1 MKRLLILAALSG
13 FALVA
18 CTASREPES
27 AAATAPVAQTAAPVA
42 AAAAPVANQAGVE
55 FLLTPAAMRAC
66 EAPIN
71 ATVSWRV
78 DASTGTSEVRV
89 VTVDG
94 DGVERLFSDGG
105 GTGSQ
110 NTGNWMTPA
119 IVLILR
125 DRASGRELGRTRMQS
140 LPCH

>member
-27 AAATAPVAQTAAPVA
+27 AAA
-42 AAAAPVANQAGVE
+42 APVANQAGVE
-55 FLLTPAAMRAC
+55 FVLTPAAMRAC

-110 NTGNWMTPA
+110 NTGNWVTPA